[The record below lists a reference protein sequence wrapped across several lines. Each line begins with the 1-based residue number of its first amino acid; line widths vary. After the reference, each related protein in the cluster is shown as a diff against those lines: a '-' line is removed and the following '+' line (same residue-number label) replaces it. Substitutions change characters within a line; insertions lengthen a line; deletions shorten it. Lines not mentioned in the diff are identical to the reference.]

1 MCDENWIKGHHAIMK
16 QRRSKQ
22 ILSMNQVLPAPS
34 LSGVEFDLDEDCAQ
48 QLDVAASS
56 LTCQLST
63 IKRHLDESDATES
76 SSGGESE
83 EEAEFDSQLIQH
95 YKSIPL

>member
-1 MCDENWIKGHHAIMK
+1 M
-16 QRRSKQ
+16 
-22 ILSMNQVLPAPS
+22 
-34 LSGVEFDLDEDCAQ
+34 
-48 QLDVAASS
+48 
-56 LTCQLST
+56 ST

-95 YKSIPL
+95 YKSIPLWVIYGIYSHKLCSVVQKMSLISKSRQGFT

>member
-1 MCDENWIKGHHAIMK
+1 MSFSFSLLFP
-16 QRRSKQ
+16 RFFV
-22 ILSMNQVLPAPS
+22 QVAPS
-34 LSGVEFDLDEDCAQ
+34 PFLNGVTFHMNEDCAQ
-48 QLDVAASS
+48 RLDVAASALARQ
-56 LTCQLST
+56 LTT
-63 IKRHLDESDATES
+63 IKRQLDDSDATDS

>member
-1 MCDENWIKGHHAIMK
+1 M
-16 QRRSKQ
+16 
-22 ILSMNQVLPAPS
+22 PS
-34 LSGVEFDLDEDCAQ
+34 LSGVSFHLSEDCAQ
-48 QLDVAASS
+48 RLDVAASA
-56 LTCQLST
+56 LTRQLTT
-63 IKRHLDESDATES
+63 IKRQLDESDATDS